1 MSYMFLWCHEVNV
14 YLFLGLY
21 FGFLVALVIE
31 TPYLCLKKPL
41 FNSYVLEFTNAEVCP
56 IFAVYPFSLNVE
68 KQLFSNVF
76 IQVAY

>member
-1 MSYMFLWCHEVNV
+1 MKKLTIFCNQRGKTMSYMFLWCHEVNV

-41 FNSYVLEFTNAEVCP
+41 FNSYVLE
-56 IFAVYPFSLNVE
+56 SL
-68 KQLFSNVF
+68 
-76 IQVAY
+76 